1 MEENKTKAKIIAV
14 AGKGGVGKTSL
25 CSAIV
30 RELVE
35 AFPGKRILAI
45 DADPAVGLSTA
56 LGVHVE
62 HTIDDIRN
70 EVIET
75 SERGEYRQ
83 AIEVL
88 NEARFRIFDTM
99 VECDGFAFL
108 AIGRPEAAGCY
119 CSVNSY
125 LKEVISMLANDFDYV
140 VIDGEAGIEQINRR
154 VMEKVTHLVLIT
166 DPSRK
171 GTQVI
176 DTIKRVADELV
187 MYDRCGAI
195 VNRVTDQSAKG
206 VNVCREIKEAA
217 DDLITYERIGMIVNR
232 VVDPSMNDLVKL
244 DGVDVL
250 AYIPTDPI
258 HAANDIHGKSVFELP
273 EDSNIMV
280 GVHQALHNLGI
291 F

>member
-154 VMEKVTHLVLIT
+154 VMEKVTHLVLVT

-176 DTIKRVADELV
+176 QTIKRVADDLV
-187 MYDRCGAI
+187 MYDRCGAV
-195 VNRVTDQSAKG
+195 VNRVTDPAM
-206 VNVCREIKEAA
+206 IPY
-217 DDLITYERIGMIVNR
+217 IRIEGI
-232 VVDPSMNDLVKL
+232 
-244 DGVDVL
+244 DVL
-250 AYIPTDPI
+250 AYIGSDAK
-258 HAANDIHGKSVFELP
+258 HAANDIRGLSVFDLP
-273 EDSNIMV
+273 DDAPVIAGARE
-280 GVHQALHNLGI
+280 ALTKLQI
-291 F
+291 L

>member
-70 EVIET
+70 EVIQT

-176 DTIKRVADELV
+176 ETIKRVADELV

-195 VNRVTDQSAKG
+195 INRVTDPAMIPYIHIEG
-206 VNVCREIKEAA
+206 TEILAC
-217 DDLITYERIGMIVNR
+217 IGS
-232 VVDPSMNDLVKL
+232 DSQ
-244 DGVDVL
+244 
-250 AYIPTDPI
+250 
-258 HAANDIHGKSVFELP
+258 HAANDIRGLSVFDLP
-273 EDSNIMV
+273 ADAPVLAGARE
-280 GVHQALHNLGI
+280 ALTKLEI
-291 F
+291 L

>member
-70 EVIET
+70 EVIQT

-195 VNRVTDQSAKG
+195 VNRVTDPALIPYIHING
-206 VNVCREIKEAA
+206 TEILA
-217 DDLITYERIGMIVNR
+217 TIGS
-232 VVDPSMNDLVKL
+232 DPQ
-244 DGVDVL
+244 
-250 AYIPTDPI
+250 
-258 HAANDIHGKSVFELP
+258 HAANDIQGLSVFDLP
-273 EDSNIMV
+273 EDAPVIR
-280 GVHQALHNLGI
+280 GAREALTKLEI
-291 F
+291 L

>member
-154 VMEKVTHLVLIT
+154 VMERVTHLVLIT

-176 DTIKRVADELV
+176 ETIKRVADELV

-195 VNRVTDQSAKG
+195 INRVTDPAMIPYIHIEG
-206 VNVCREIKEAA
+206 TEILAC
-217 DDLITYERIGMIVNR
+217 IGS
-232 VVDPSMNDLVKL
+232 DSQ
-244 DGVDVL
+244 
-250 AYIPTDPI
+250 
-258 HAANDIHGKSVFELP
+258 HAANDIRGLSVFDLP
-273 EDSNIMV
+273 ADAPVLAGARE
-280 GVHQALHNLGI
+280 ALTKLEI
-291 F
+291 L